1 MKQATQIFS
10 EGERPTSK
18 KKKKKN
24 AVLGF
29 RIKKVVSIRKELV
42 KFDL

>member
-10 EGERPTSK
+10 EGERQTK

-29 RIKKVVSIRKELV
+29 RIKNVVSTRKELV

>member
-10 EGERPTSK
+10 EGERPTS
-18 KKKKKN
+18 KKKKN